1 MAEAPSPYSG
11 FDSQFIGGEW
21 RPGSTGRTRPN
32 FNPYTLETITD
43 NTLASGADLD
53 AAFEAAAA
61 AQKQWARTGPSE
73 RMELFHRV
81 LAIVDARKDEI
92 IGWLVRESGST
103 LLKAGIEWAAV
114 RGGLMDAIALPSRIE
129 GRIMPIDRPG
139 KQSFVYREPIGVV
152 GVISPWNFPMHLSH
166 RSIAPALAAGNAVV
180 VKPAEDT
187 PVTGGLLLAKIYE
200 EAGLPAGLLN
210 IVIGDVADVGDAFT
224 LHPVPKLISF
234 TGSTRVGKH
243 IGELAMSGKA
253 LKHVGLE
260 LGGNAPFV
268 VLDDADLELAVRA
281 AIVARFLHNG
291 QICMSTNRII
301 VDAKLHDDFVERF
314 VARAREL
321 KVGDPSDAATVIGPL
336 VNAKQKQAALRSLET
351 AREEG
356 FEQLLG
362 GEADGL
368 LVPPHVFANVRND
381 SRFAQAEQFA
391 PIAPIIKAANEA
403 EALAFA
409 NQTEFGLSS
418 AVFTRDAAR
427 GVRFARQIHAGMTH
441 VNDISVL
448 DAPFNMFGGEKNS
461 GIGRFNSDWILS
473 ELTTDHWITV
483 QETPVDYPF

>member
-1 MAEAPSPYSG
+1 MSEAPAPYSG
-11 FDSQFIGGEW
+11 LEGQFIGGEW
-21 RPGSTGRTRPN
+21 RAGSAGRTAAN
-32 FNPYTLETITD
+32 LNPYTGEVLTE
-43 NTLASGADLD
+43 NALANYADLD
-53 AAFEAAAA
+53 AAFQAAAT
-61 AQKQWARTGPSE
+61 AQKQWAKTGPSD

-81 LAIVDARKDEI
+81 LTIVDARKDEI

-103 LLKAGIEWAAV
+103 LLKAGVEWAAV

-139 KQSFVYREPIGVV
+139 KQSFVFREPIGVV

-166 RSIAPALAAGNAVV
+166 RSIAPALATGNAVV

-210 IVIGDVADVGDAFT
+210 VVIGDVADVGDAFT
-224 LHPVPKLISF
+224 LHPIPKLISF

-243 IGELAMSGKA
+243 IGQLVMSGKT

-268 VLDDADLELAVRA
+268 VLDDADLDLAVRA
-281 AIVARFLHNG
+281 AVFARFMHNG
-291 QICMSTNRII
+291 QICMSGNRII
-301 VDAKLHDDFVERF
+301 VDAKLHDEFVERF
-314 VARAREL
+314 VARTRTL
-321 KVGDPSDAATVIGPL
+321 KVGDPSNPGTVIGPL
-336 VNAKQKQAALRSLET
+336 MNARQKEAALRSIAT
-351 AREEG
+351 AHEEG

-362 GEADGL
+362 GEGEGL
-368 LVPPHVFANVRND
+368 LVPPHVFANVRNN
-381 SRFAQAEQFA
+381 SRFAQSEQFA
-391 PIAPIIKAANEA
+391 PIAPIIKAANEE
-403 EALAFA
+403 EALVLA

-418 AVFTRDAAR
+418 CVFTRDTGR

-441 VNDISVL
+441 VNDITVQ

-483 QETPVDYPF
+483 QETPLDYPF